1 MVIAYKIIGGTAIT
15 RNWECGTFDLL
26 QESSPGNGWVEISR
40 DCDAWPQRRWSL
52 YPYASGNNGQGSIAP
67 PAGNFTIKFRKYF
80 PNTEDD
86 TVSVLDMSDINAGI
100 LPSSP
105 CTHLWVIQNGK
116 PLPCE
121 AYTIDYGTSEI
132 AISSA
137 WQAPGMSYEVRFD
150 SF

>member
-1 MVIAYKIIGGTAIT
+1 VVIAYKIIGGIAIT

-40 DCDAWPQRRWSL
+40 DCDAWPQRRWNL

-105 CTHLWVIQNGK
+105 YTRMRVVIMGR
-116 PLPCE
+116 
-121 AYTIDYGTSEI
+121 
-132 AISSA
+132 
-137 WQAPGMSYEVRFD
+137 VR
-150 SF
+150 